1 MTDPLA
7 DLLEDRVQAAT
18 PAVLPGFD
26 DVRRR
31 AVRQRLHVV
40 AAVAA
45 TVALVGGLGV
55 AGWAARDGQGD
66 AVEPAQSPT
75 APTVPTSRPATTY
88 DPDLPASGIVAV
100 LPEGDQ
106 PLPVNDRCWGD
117 EECLRVLMEGQTG
130 PDLGSPGAVDFRF
143 ERPGWDFTA
152 TFTPLGASCPRSTT
166 VEAEQQGDGLLRV
179 DPAGEAGTYQVDLWG
194 AGENGFV
201 STRFVWTTPSDG
213 PVEPALGRIQVVPQS
228 WPGPSHAMEVLFTD
242 LPFQPTRLEVSPQAT
257 VQVVAADGTRTDTE
271 VPLVVQSLECQQQ
284 GTFYYQGEWLASS
297 QALGPAPWDLT
308 VRATI
313 RGTEH
318 VGTGRWAGPAPDPN
332 LVPYEPLQWDP
343 ELPE

>member
-1 MTDPLA
+1 MTDPLT
-7 DLLEDRVQAAT
+7 DFLEDRVQAAT

-31 AVRQRLHVV
+31 AGRQRLHVV

-45 TVALVGGLGV
+45 TLALIGGLGV
-55 AGWAARDGQGD
+55 AGWAVRGGQGD

-75 APTVPTSRPATTY
+75 VPTLPTSRPATTY

-130 PDLGSPGAVDFRF
+130 PDLGSPGALDFRF

-152 TFTPLGASCPRSTT
+152 TFRPLGASCPRTTT
-166 VEAEQQGDGLLRV
+166 VEAEQRGGGLLRV

-201 STRFVWTTPSDG
+201 STRFVWTTTADG
-213 PVEPALGRIQVVPQS
+213 PVEPPTGKLHVAPDSRTGPAHAFEIAFDDLG
-228 WPGPSHAMEVLFTD
+228 
-242 LPFQPTRLEVSPQAT
+242 FQPSRAEVGPFAGMT
-257 VQVVAADGTRTDTE
+257 IVAADGTRSQVE
-271 VPLVVQSLECQQQ
+271 IPLVAQSLPCQAR
-284 GTFYYQGEWLASS
+284 GTFYYQGEWFTEITPR
-297 QALGPAPWDLT
+297 GPAPWD
-308 VRATI
+308 VEVAVTI

-318 VGTGRWAGPAPDPN
+318 LGRGSWPGPSDDPN
-332 LVPYEPLQWDP
+332 LQPYVPLTWKPALSG
-343 ELPE
+343 